1 MSPIS
6 DGVQN
11 LLYTVGGLELAV
23 SAGVCWRLGRR
34 WVVQRSHATASAFG
48 VFFVLALV
56 IAVGYV
62 APADV
67 SHGWGVWFTKVLICV
82 LVLMPFLAME
92 LAWVLGGLRDVWR
105 RVAQGLLGAQV
116 LATLT
121 FPPLPAAGEPR
132 SASATVLVV
141 LIVGA
146 WALQS
151 VVAGWGLW
159 RLGRG
164 ESSLV
169 RHRMRALSTGTVLL
183 GLTLVL
189 SGAAGAVQGGAT
201 QVVIS
206 LLGLVAVGLSALAF
220 LAPPSVRLLWRQEDL
235 TSLAAAERGLMQ
247 ALTAEDVATTI
258 VPTLAGVFGGRGA
271 ALVAADG
278 RVRWASGDVGDVPAE
293 RLVDEEADDNL
304 LLSPLREGALV
315 VVLGDLSPVFGHEER
330 DLLHRVAT
338 MVDLALE
345 RVALFGKERAGRE
358 AVEAANEELET
369 LLYSVSH
376 DLRSPLISVLG
387 YLDFLRAEHADE
399 LTGDGAHYLDRI
411 SVNAM
416 YMQSLISDLLELSRI
431 GRLDPP
437 PEGPLDLATLAQ
449 EVLDGAM
456 LTHPAARLEIRGD
469 LPSLLVNDVRVRQL
483 LTNLVD
489 NALRHGGREDLT
501 VAVSATRSS
510 AGGVR
515 LQVADNGRGIPEEYR
530 ARVVKVFE
538 RLDAPKSSPGTGIG
552 LAICKRIA
560 ETLGGTL
567 SVLGPTPPA
576 STGTTIEISLPGSLV
591 APDRPSALPRTP
603 QLQEELT

>member
-1 MSPIS
+1 MSTTS
-6 DGVQN
+6 EGVQN
-11 LLYTVGGLELAV
+11 LLYGVGGLELAV

-34 WVVQRSHATASAFG
+34 WVAQRSPATARAFG

-62 APADV
+62 APEDV
-67 SHGWGVWFTKVLICV
+67 SHGWGAWFTKALICV
-82 LVLMPFLAME
+82 LVLMPFLAVE
-92 LAWVLGGLRDVWR
+92 LAWVLGGLRDAWR
-105 RVAQGLLGAQV
+105 RVAQGLLAAQV

-132 SASATVLVV
+132 SASATVLVL
-141 LIVGA
+141 LIVGS
-146 WALQS
+146 WGLQS
-151 VVAGWGLW
+151 AVAGWGLW
-159 RLGRG
+159 QLGRG

-189 SGAAGAVQGGAT
+189 SGAAGAAQAGAT
-201 QVVIS
+201 QVVLS
-206 LLGLVAVGLSALAF
+206 LLGLIAVGVSALAF
-220 LAPPSVRLLWRQEDL
+220 LAPPAVRLLWRQGDL
-235 TSLAAAERGLMQ
+235 TALAVAERGLMQ
-247 ALTAEDVATTI
+247 ALTPEHVATTI
-258 VPTLAGVFGGRGA
+258 VPTLARVFGGRGA

-278 RVRWASGDVGDVPAE
+278 RVRWASGVVSDVSAE
-293 RLVDEEADDNL
+293 RLANVEADDNL
-304 LLSPLREGALV
+304 LLAPLKDGALV
-315 VVLGDLSPVFGHEER
+315 VVLGDLSPVFGLEER
-330 DLLHRVAT
+330 DVLSRVAT

-358 AVEAANEELET
+358 AVEAANDELET

-387 YLDFLRAEHADE
+387 YLDFLRAEHGEE
-399 LTGDGAHYLDRI
+399 LTGDGAHYLERI
-411 SVNAM
+411 SVNAL

-437 PEGPLDLATLAQ
+437 PEGPLDLAPLAQ
-449 EVLDGAM
+449 EVLDGAQ
-456 LTHPAARLEIRGD
+456 LSHPDARLEIRGG
-469 LPSLLVNDVRVRQL
+469 LPLLVVNDVRVRQL

-489 NALRHGGREDLT
+489 NALRHGDREDLT
-501 VAVSATRSS
+501 VAVSATRTS
-510 AGGVR
+510 AGGVT

-567 SVLGPTPPA
+567 TVLGPTPPN

-591 APDRPSALPRTP
+591 AVDRPSSLLRAP